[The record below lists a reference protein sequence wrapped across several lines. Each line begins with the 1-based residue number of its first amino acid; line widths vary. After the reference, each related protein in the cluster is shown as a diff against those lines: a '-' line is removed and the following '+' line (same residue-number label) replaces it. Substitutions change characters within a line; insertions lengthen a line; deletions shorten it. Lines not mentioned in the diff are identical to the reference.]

1 MTTLCHNCRNSVPE
15 GAAYCPDCG
24 APQLRVQGPEA
35 REAEA
40 EPASGDLPPRH
51 TGEIV
56 WPAAVE
62 AAAIYA
68 VPAGLLLSF
77 LAVPLVDMLWVV
89 AGVVWTLRRYRRKVP
104 RAPVLTPQLGGR
116 IGLVLGLFAAIVST
130 AADGLTFMVERY
142 GLHRGALIDSRLQN
156 GVQAGIDRIHTSNPD
171 AAAQLPGLFRFWLSA
186 EGRGS
191 LLLFSAAAS
200 VISMLFFAWLG
211 GRYTV
216 RFGAR
221 RPSPTP

>member
-15 GAAYCPDCG
+15 GAVYCPDCG
-24 APQLRVQGPEA
+24 APQLRVQGLEA
-35 REAEA
+35 REAEG
-40 EPASGDLPPRH
+40 EPASDDALPRH

-89 AGVVWTLRRYRRKVP
+89 AGSVWTLRRYRRRVP
-104 RAPVLTPQLGGR
+104 RAPALTPQLGGR

-130 AADGLTFMVERY
+130 AADGISFLVKRY
-142 GLHRGALIDSRLQN
+142 GMHQGASIDAQLQS
-156 GVQAGIDRIHTSNPD
+156 GVQAGIARIHTSNPD
-171 AAAQLPGLFRFWLSA
+171 AAAQLPGLFHFWLSP
-186 EGRGS
+186 EGQGS
-191 LLLFSAAAS
+191 LVLFTAATS
-200 VISMLFFAWLG
+200 VISMLLFAWLG
-211 GRYTV
+211 GRYAV
-216 RFGAR
+216 RLGAW
-221 RPSPTP
+221 RPRGAK